1 MSTQMGER
9 IAKLLR
15 DKNLP
20 QQELAGR
27 IGVTKATVSR
37 YLSGEREPKPETLAN
52 IATALHTT
60 SDYLLGIEKEGEY
73 SHIHIKRIIARNADQ
88 MTAAEKR
95 ELIAALLGDE

>member
-27 IGVTKATVSR
+27 IGVTKA
-37 YLSGEREPKPETLAN
+37 ETLAN

-73 SHIHIKRIIARNADQ
+73 SHSHIKRIIARNADQ